1 MNKNKKNSN
10 ILKNS
15 KIRELIKIRGF
26 KINKESLDEL
36 NDYGFKFIEKL
47 IEGIGYKLK
56 VAGKKSIKKSD
67 VKNAFDI
74 LVKEENYFEIWI
86 WEIDKLCKW

>member
-86 WEIDKLCKW
+86 WEIE

>member
-1 MNKNKKNSN
+1 MNKNKENSN

-74 LVKEENYFEIWI
+74 LVKEENYFEI
-86 WEIDKLCKW
+86 

>member
-74 LVKEENYFEIWI
+74 LVKEENYFDI
-86 WEIDKLCKW
+86 

>member
-56 VAGKKSIKKSD
+56 VAGKK
-67 VKNAFDI
+67 
-74 LVKEENYFEIWI
+74 
-86 WEIDKLCKW
+86 

>member
-74 LVKEENYFEIWI
+74 LVKEENYFEI
-86 WEIDKLCKW
+86 